1 MTLIILQAITKPRR
15 RILVNF
21 FTNFS
26 RPIIAFVLDP
36 VSVLALVSALAFV
49 LASVIVF
56 ALSPVLCA
64 FLAATT
70 IVKIAE
76 LILDPSQRLGS
87 KAVPI
92 HGEVHLDNVRIE
104 VRRQHVASAP
114 KSFQRWRKSTLMHQP
129 DRGRYGGD
137 PMHAA

>member
-21 FTNFS
+21 FANFS

-36 VSVLALVSALAFV
+36 VSALAFV